1 MIKIAIADDE
11 SLFRKGLRS
20 LLEDYENF
28 TVILEAKD
36 GQDLLEKLMIA
47 NPVPDVLLLD
57 LKMPRINGIE
67 VSKRLRDKYPNI
79 RIVILSTH
87 YSKAFIINLIEIGA
101 SAYLPKNTE
110 PDEVANT
117 IRQVYDKGFHYND
130 KVMSVIREN
139 FLEKR
144 RPKASFEEQISK
156 RELEVLQLIC
166 EQYTTPEIA
175 KKLYISPR
183 TVDGHRNN
191 LMNKLG
197 VRNTAGLVAYAIQNQ
212 LIKINPTK
220 FW

>member
-1 MIKIAIADDE
+1 MIQIAIADDE
-11 SLFRKGLRS
+11 ALFRKGLRS
-20 LLEDYENF
+20 LLEDYEGF
-28 TVILEAKD
+28 DVILEAFD
-36 GQDLLEKLMIA
+36 GQDLLEQLVIA
-47 NPVPDVLLLD
+47 NPFPNVLLLD

-67 VSKRLRDKYPNI
+67 VAKRLRDKYPMLK
-79 RIVILSTH
+79 IVILSTH

-101 SAYLPKNTE
+101 GAYLPKNTE
-110 PDEVANT
+110 PDEVAHT
-117 IRQVYDKGFHYND
+117 IRMVHEKGFHYND
-130 KVMSVIREN
+130 KVMGVIREN

-144 RPKASFEEQISK
+144 RPKASFEEQVSK